1 MPEQFNLSLSKEEFN
16 ASLTRPKLDSTLV
29 LDKTLDHNLPEDK
42 QQSALFTLASLNTRT
57 APSAAVCWSQLLAL
71 SLAPESE
78 PVLSVGRH
86 KTCGIRLV
94 DPRASV
100 NHFDI
105 VARKAS
111 CKDDCAP
118 GAMDELS
125 YECFLNDRSSNG
137 TAVNGAI
144 VGKGNSKQ
152 LRTGDEI
159 SVLPASRVGV
169 DEMIAFL
176 FRNTTEN
183 LHTQEG
189 VEALA
194 SEMEELVVC
203 PICIQAIYKCVALT
217 PCSHNFCMACCSDWM
232 RRKNDCPV
240 CRRPIT
246 AVMKNHPMDAVI
258 EAFLMAYPERRR
270 SIEDLRL
277 MDARDELKLG
287 SSGKLVRNVC
297 TVVTQGGSGSG
308 SPPRPAASN
317 SPPRRAAPGSGPTA
331 GATFPPAAQAP
342 ASAGNAGTP
351 GAASLASPAR
361 PPNSGAAEYR
371 NLGSQVCI
379 LQ

>member
-1 MPEQFNLSLSKEEFN
+1 MPEQFSLILSREEFN
-16 ASLTRPKLDSTLV
+16 ASLNRPKLDATLV
-29 LDKTLDHNLPEDK
+29 LEKTLDQNLPEDK

-71 SLAPESE
+71 SLAPQSE

-105 VARKAS
+105 VAHKALG
-111 CKDDCAP
+111 KEDCAP
-118 GAMDELS
+118 GTLDGLS

-137 TAVNGAI
+137 TAVNGTI
-144 VGKGNSKQ
+144 VGKGNSRQ

-159 SVLPASRVGV
+159 AVLPSSRVGV

-176 FRNTTEN
+176 FRNATEN
-183 LHTQEG
+183 LNTQQG
-189 VEALA
+189 VEDLAL
-194 SEMEELVVC
+194 EMEELVVC
-203 PICIQAIYKCVALT
+203 PICIQTIYKCVALT

-232 RRKNDCPV
+232 RRKSECPV

-258 EAFLMAYPERRR
+258 DAFLVANPERRR
-270 SIEDLRL
+270 SLEDLRH

-297 TVVTQGGSGSG
+297 TVVAPGGSGSG
-308 SPPRPAASN
+308 SPPRAAASN
-317 SPPRRAAPGSGPTA
+317 SPPRQAAPASVPTA
-331 GATFPPAAQAP
+331 GAASPPRAVAPTSAA
-342 ASAGNAGTP
+342 SAGTP
-351 GAASLASPAR
+351 GAASSASPAR
-361 PPNSGAAEYR
+361 PPNSGAAEHR
-371 NLGSQVCI
+371 NLGSQVCT